1 MRKLIPFVV
10 TMSLLLWWVDVSQT
24 GDKIVCQWH
33 QQLESRYQ
41 SHSEVTGAIRADT
54 IFEQANAI
62 FAHGIGRRAS

>member
-24 GDKIVCQWH
+24 GDEIVPVAPAGVS
-33 QQLESRYQ
+33 LPKPL
-41 SHSEVTGAIRADT
+41 RADT

-62 FAHGIGRRAS
+62 FAHGTGRRVHEVDR